1 MVNGKKK
8 SAALSQTAQHTP
20 TKAHVRPQPSPEIIP
35 TPTRQQ
41 PSLETTPPPKV
52 PKPTRAEFQAA
63 YRLMGFSKKS
73 LDFMND
79 RTRDT
84 PSDNENTRVISVS
97 NDSDSEL
104 SSATRGFE
112 PTQVQLGRRKYL
124 LDTAGIED
132 EDSETEDEGEEEIE
146 EQESD
151 DNELLSGR
159 TTITASP
166 LKIRIS
172 RKDKTEVV
180 EKQTFIFSV
189 PVDDANEEFTTP
201 ISWADF
207 EYAVANTLGIA
218 PRQVRVAY
226 RFSTTPQSDCL
237 FNHVRNEAQLRELIK
252 DAKVAQKAY
261 AKSRVK
267 TKKKFI
273 VVLKRTGEQ
282 SEKPGK
288 DKDGKGKVK
297 TLKKRKRSDSSEEEE
312 EEGMKTKVLSQVQW
326 IAKISED
333 NHCPDHNRICLKS
346 ITSHPQ
352 LKSADIATW
361 ALMNVAGWTSTTT
374 PPPKLK
380 LDFASKRK
388 PAAPAPTTASIPP
401 GYPYHSLMHYGYA
414 AYGAPG
420 FMQPPA
426 SPFKHRSHLG
436 RDEMPSSDPIESTE
450 DVTLFPRLEQWL
462 ADLDNSP
469 HGLDNHDFASFSP
482 DFLREKYMRIS
493 DLDGLT
499 LNELLEICGGMA
511 RGTAKKVVKCAARE
525 CKVIRKKEKQRLREM
540 EKMPRHYY

>member
-1 MVNGKKK
+1 MVNVRNATRKAAQKDK
-8 SAALSQTAQHTP
+8 RKAALSQTAQHTP
-20 TKAHVRPQPSPEIIP
+20 TKAHVRPQPSPEITP

-41 PSLETTPPPKV
+41 PSLEITPPPKV
-52 PKPTRAEFQAA
+52 PKPTRAKLRAA

-79 RTRDT
+79 HTQDT
-84 PSDNENTRVISVS
+84 PSDDENARVISVS
-97 NDSDSEL
+97 DDSDSEL

-132 EDSETEDEGEEEIE
+132 EDSETEDEGEEEKE

-151 DNELLSGR
+151 DNEPLSGR

-189 PVDDANEEFTTP
+189 PVDDANEEFHLTSP

-207 EYAVANTLGIA
+207 EYAIANTLGIA

-226 RFSTTPQSDCL
+226 RFSTTPQ
-237 FNHVRNEAQLRELIK
+237 NAE
-252 DAKVAQKAY
+252 VAQKAY

-267 TKKKFI
+267 TKKKFV
-273 VVLKRTGEQ
+273 VVLKCTGEQ

-297 TLKKRKRSDSSEEEE
+297 TSKKCKRSDSSEEEE
-312 EEGMKTKVLSQVQW
+312 EEGMKTKVLSQAQW

-333 NHCPDHNRICLKS
+333 NYCPDHNRICLKS

-361 ALMNVAGWTSTTT
+361 ALMNVAGWTSTTA

-380 LDFASKRK
+380 LDFASERK
-388 PAAPAPTTASIPP
+388 PATPALTTASIPP
-401 GYPYHSLMHYGYA
+401 GYPYHSPMHYGYA
-414 AYGAPG
+414 PYGAPG

-426 SPFKHRSHLG
+426 SPFKHRSHSG
-436 RDEMPSSDPIESTE
+436 RDKMPSSDPMESME

-469 HGLDNHDFASFSP
+469 HGLNNHDFASFSP
-482 DFLREKYMRIS
+482 DFLREKYMCIS

-499 LNELLEICGGMA
+499 VNELLEICGGMA
-511 RGTAKKVVKCAARE
+511 RGTAKKVLECAARE